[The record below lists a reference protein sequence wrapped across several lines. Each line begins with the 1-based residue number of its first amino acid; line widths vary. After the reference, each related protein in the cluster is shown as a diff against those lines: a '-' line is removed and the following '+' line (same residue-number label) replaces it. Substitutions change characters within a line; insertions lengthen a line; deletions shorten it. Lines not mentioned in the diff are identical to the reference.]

1 MILFVFQAPVVRKVF
16 FEIVDG
22 SVEKEAETTV
32 APTVAAIPEAIST
45 DPVFQ
50 VPLSFFVYQLFLFLC
65 RRLQKMRWQMISR
78 REVSGRMTRDQ
89 AKCTRTS
96 TMTPTA
102 TGITSAG
109 ATRPLP

>member
-1 MILFVFQAPVVRKVF
+1 MIAFVFQAPVVRKVF

-50 VPLSFFVYQLFLFLC
+50 VQFSFLSTNPFSF
-65 RRLQKMRWQMISR
+65 
-78 REVSGRMTRDQ
+78 
-89 AKCTRTS
+89 
-96 TMTPTA
+96 
-102 TGITSAG
+102 SAG
-109 ATRPLP
+109 DCKRSRGK